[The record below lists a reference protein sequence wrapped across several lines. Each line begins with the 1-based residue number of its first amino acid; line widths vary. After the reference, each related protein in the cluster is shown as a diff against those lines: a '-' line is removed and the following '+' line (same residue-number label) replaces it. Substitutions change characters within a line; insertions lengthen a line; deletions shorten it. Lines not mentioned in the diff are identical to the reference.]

1 MQCVLIIQHV
11 AGSPPHEEPLHL
23 DLEGD
28 QCGLEGRQEG
38 GGGVVIS
45 GDGAA
50 HRHAPVHVHVEQ
62 HRLRDPAAHVV
73 EVAVNPSRSSS
84 PQRGL
89 VQEDQFLGNFL
100 YKTTYNHVLNHPT
113 ISTASCFPRNGFLDI
128 IFLVVNGSIKAKFL
142 HQVVALLLGA
152 RDADHAAAGHLRVG

>member
-1 MQCVLIIQHV
+1 MYPCVLIIHHV

-23 DLEGD
+23 DLECD

-38 GGGVVIS
+38 GGGVVVA

-62 HRLRDPAAHVV
+62 HRTRDPAAHVV

-89 VQEDQFLGNFL
+89 VQEIQFLGNFL
-100 YKTTYNHVLNHPT
+100 YKITLQHST
-113 ISTASCFPRNGFLDI
+113 ISTESCFPRNGFLDI
-128 IFLVVNGSIKAKFL
+128 IFLVVNGSIEA
-142 HQVVALLLGA
+142 
-152 RDADHAAAGHLRVG
+152 